1 MQTSQFITPYVV
13 FLTGIILILI
23 TIINIYV
30 RSRKEHKKLQE
41 LSNKV
46 KVYNESIEAYEEGVL
61 ILSQE
66 NEVLFVNQE
75 FADYFGV
82 KDKEVT
88 KRFLSELKLVS
99 INNPADTI
107 RFLEAVDRRK
117 YITDVQVPG
126 MLHPAPV
133 KISSNL
139 FRDPG
144 DPNAY
149 WRVIVMHDLSEYYRL
164 QQQIQKNQSYN
175 DLLTDLPIQGRLVSD
190 LVDAN
195 LRSNIHGTSIIL
207 AFFGI
212 KHFASLRSMLGYKK
226 TNTMIQYI
234 ADLLKLEIEEGEK
247 LYYRGRGDFAILIA
261 ESDDPDKDIERIR
274 SLLHKLHDALLQ
286 NEYETELSQAIMHLK
301 RDKRSP
307 DAIIDRCHEMQ
318 LESERFGKA
327 LFEKTETS
335 PKPGSSVAATSRRDQ
350 RFNRSD
356 FANAIQRKEFFSFYQ
371 PIFDLKDDRL
381 IGAEYLMRWNH
392 PKYGLLS
399 ASEFL
404 DKAVKHNMLT
414 EITDYLLEN
423 VLSHKASWDGFGID
437 DFNLSINFA
446 LPELRVANFAEKLER
461 KLNEH
466 AIDAETIT
474 IDLSEKL
481 LSEDIRILREEI
493 EILKKIGVQIA
504 MDSFGEGFT
513 HLKLLEELPFDTI
526 KIDQSLIRDI
536 EINSD
541 KRKLVTAII
550 AMGHSLDVTVGATW
564 IDSASVRD
572 TLKKL
577 GCDYGQG
584 YYYSKALPFF
594 EMLNFIQAHN
604 RKEGTLPIRGE
615 AASDDKSEANPSDD
629 YYMMAEEK

>member
-1 MQTSQFITPYVV
+1 MQTSQLITPYVV
-13 FLTGIILILI
+13 FLTGTVLIVL
-23 TIINIYV
+23 TIINIYY
-30 RSRKEHKKLQE
+30 RSRKEHQRLKE

-61 ILSQE
+61 ILSQTD
-66 NEVLFVNQE
+66 EVLFVNQE

-82 KDKEVT
+82 KDKEIT
-88 KRFLSELKLVS
+88 TTFLRDLKLVN
-99 INNPADTI
+99 INNPTDTI
-107 RFLEAVDRRK
+107 PFLEAVAKRK

-139 FRDPG
+139 FQDPS
-144 DPNAY
+144 DSNAH

-207 AFFGI
+207 AFFGV
-212 KHFASLRSMLGYKK
+212 KHFASQRSMLGYKK
-226 TNTMIQYI
+226 TNAMIQYI

-247 LYYRGRGDFAILIA
+247 LYYRGRGDFAILVA
-261 ESDDPDKDIERIR
+261 ESDDPDRDIERIR
-274 SLLHKLHDALLQ
+274 SHLDKLHEALMK
-286 NEYETELSQAIMHLK
+286 NEYDTEFSQAIMHLK
-301 RDKRSP
+301 RDKRTP
-307 DAIIDRCHEMQ
+307 DGIIDRCHEMQ
-318 LESERFGKA
+318 LESERLGKTM
-327 LFEKTETS
+327 FEETNAASDTES
-335 PKPGSSVAATSRRDQ
+335 NRLDSYRKERR
-350 RFNRSD
+350 FSRSD

-371 PIFDLKDDRL
+371 PIFDLKDDHL

-423 VLSHKASWDGFGID
+423 VLSHKASWDSFGIH

-526 KIDQSLIRDI
+526 KIDQSLIRNI

-550 AMGHSLDVTVGATW
+550 AMGKSLGVTVGATW
-564 IDSASVRD
+564 IDSLSVHD

-594 EMLNFIQAHN
+594 EMLNYIQAHN
-604 RKEGTLPIRGE
+604 KKS
-615 AASDDKSEANPSDD
+615 ASGAGSDPAKTDKQQPD
-629 YYMMAEEK
+629 YYLMSEGE

>member
-1 MQTSQFITPYVV
+1 MHVAQYITPVSV
-13 FLTGIILILI
+13 FLLGIILILI
-23 TIINIYV
+23 SLFRIYF
-30 RSRKEHKKLQE
+30 RSRKEHKRLQE
-41 LSNKV
+41 MSNKV

-61 ILSQE
+61 ILSQH

-75 FADYFGV
+75 FGDYFGIS
-82 KDKEVT
+82 DHEVT
-88 KRFLSELKLVS
+88 REFLEDVKLVS
-99 INNPADTI
+99 LLNPSESI
-107 RFLEAVDRRK
+107 GFLDAVDRRK
-117 YITDVQVPG
+117 YINDVQVPG

-139 FRDPG
+139 FQDPG
-144 DPNAY
+144 DNSAY

-164 QQQIQKNQSYN
+164 QKQIQKTQSYH
-175 DLLTDLPIQGRLVSD
+175 DLLTDLPIQGRLISD

-195 LRSNIHGTSIIL
+195 LRSNIHGTHIIM

-212 KHFASLRSMLGYKK
+212 KHFASQRSMLGYKK
-226 TNTMIQYI
+226 TNLMIQHTSEI
-234 ADLLKLEIEEGEK
+234 LKAQRQEGEK

-261 ESDDPDKDIERIR
+261 DSDDPDKEIDDIKAR
-274 SLLHKLHDALLQ
+274 LHSLHDQLAQ
-286 NEYETELSQAIMHLK
+286 KEMEVELSQAIMHLTY
-301 RDKRSP
+301 DKRTP
-307 DAIIDRCHEMQ
+307 DAIVDRCHEMQ
-318 LESERFGKA
+318 LESERFGKI
-327 LFEKTETS
+327 LFESSDETLELTQGLS
-335 PKPGSSVAATSRRDQ
+335 LEVNRKQ
-350 RFNRSD
+350 RFSRSD
-356 FANAIQRKEFFSFYQ
+356 FSNAIQRKEFFSFYQ

-381 IGAEYLMRWNH
+381 IGAEYLIRWNH
-392 PKYGLLS
+392 PKYGLLN

-404 DKAVKHNMLT
+404 DKIVKHNMLT

-423 VLSHKASWDGFGID
+423 VLSHKASWDNFGIE

-481 LSEDIRILREEI
+481 LGEDMRILGEEVS
-493 EILKKIGVQIA
+493 ILKKVGVQIA

-513 HLKLLEELPFDTI
+513 HLRFLEKLPFDTI

-536 EINSD
+536 EINAD
-541 KRKLVTAII
+541 KRKLVSAII
-550 AMGHSLDVTVGATW
+550 AMGKGLGVTVGATY
-564 IDSASVRD
+564 IDSQSVRD
-572 TLKKL
+572 TLQQL

-594 EMLNFIQAHN
+594 EMLNFIQAH
-604 RKEGTLPIRGE
+604 REKELNHT
-615 AASDDKSEANPSDD
+615 AAK
-629 YYMMAEEK
+629 

>member
-1 MQTSQFITPYVV
+1 MYFDSYVTPYAV
-13 FLTGIILILI
+13 FLIGVVLILA
-23 TIINIYV
+23 TIIHIYW
-30 RSRKEHKKLQE
+30 RARKEHLRLKE

-61 ILSQE
+61 ILSHD
-66 NEVLFVNQE
+66 NDVLFVNQE
-75 FADYFGV
+75 FGDYFGV
-82 KDKEVT
+82 KDIDITKE
-88 KRFLSELKLVS
+88 FLSNLKLISV
-99 INNPADTI
+99 NNPADSVA
-107 RFLEAVDRRK
+107 FLEAVDRRK

-139 FRDPG
+139 FRDPHDSNG
-144 DPNAY
+144 Y

-164 QQQIQKNQSYN
+164 QQQIQRTQSYN

-190 LVDAN
+190 LIEAN
-195 LRSNIHGTSIIL
+195 LRSNLHGISIVL
-207 AFFGI
+207 SFFGV
-212 KHFASLRSMLGYKK
+212 KHFATQHSMLGYKR
-226 TNTMIQYI
+226 TNMMIQYI
-234 ADLLKLEIEEGEK
+234 ADLLKLEAKEGEK
-247 LYYRGRGDFAILIA
+247 LFYRGRGDFAILIA
-261 ESDDPDKDIERIR
+261 ESDDPDRDMETIR
-274 SLLHKLHDALLQ
+274 EHMRTLHDALIK
-286 NEYETELSQAIMHLK
+286 NDYEAELSQAIMHLN
-301 RDKRSP
+301 RDKRTPES
-307 DAIIDRCHEMQ
+307 IVDRCLEMQ
-318 LESERFGKA
+318 LESERLGKIV
-327 LFEKTETS
+327 FEETDPDQHYDEVLS
-335 PKPGSSVAATSRRDQ
+335 DGSKSER

-371 PIFDLKDDRL
+371 PIFDLKTGHL

-392 PKYGLLS
+392 PKYGLLN

-423 VLSHKASWDGFGID
+423 VLSHKASWDGFGVES
-437 DFNLSINFA
+437 FNLSINFA

-461 KLNEH
+461 KLHEH

-481 LSEDIRILREEI
+481 LGEDIRILREEVS
-493 EILKKIGVQIA
+493 ILQKVGVQIA

-513 HLKLLEELPFDTI
+513 HLKLLEELPFNTI
-526 KIDQSLIRDI
+526 KIDQSLIRAI

-541 KRKLVTAII
+541 KRKLVAAII
-550 AMGHSLDVTVGATW
+550 AMGHSLGVTVGATW
-564 IDSASVRD
+564 IDSVSVRD
-572 TLKKL
+572 TLKRL

-594 EMLNFIQAHN
+594 EMLNFIQAH
-604 RKEGTLPIRGE
+604 REKELIHAGRIGT
-615 AASDDKSEANPSDD
+615 
-629 YYMMAEEK
+629 

>member
-1 MQTSQFITPYVV
+1 MHFSSYVTPYAV
-13 FLTGIILILI
+13 FLTGIVLILA
-23 TIINIYV
+23 TLLNIYY
-30 RSRKEHKKLQE
+30 RSRKEHRRLQE

-61 ILSQE
+61 ILSHD
-66 NEVLFVNQE
+66 NDVLFVNKE
-75 FADYFGV
+75 FGDYFGV
-82 KDKEVT
+82 KDKEIT
-88 KRFLSELKLVS
+88 KLFLSELKLVS
-99 INNPADTI
+99 INNPSDDVA
-107 RFLEAVDRRK
+107 FLDAVDRRK

-144 DPNAY
+144 DSDAY

-164 QQQIQKNQSYN
+164 QKQIQKTQSYN
-175 DLLTDLPIQGRLVSD
+175 DLLTDLPIQGRLISD

-195 LRSNIHGTSIIL
+195 LRSNIHGTSIVL
-207 AFFGI
+207 SFFGI
-212 KHFASLRSMLGYKK
+212 KHFASQRSMLGYKK
-226 TNTMIQYI
+226 TNTMIQY
-234 ADLLKLEIEEGEK
+234 ASDLLKLEIEDGEK

-261 ESDDPDKDIERIR
+261 ESDDPENDIEKIKDH
-274 SLLHKLHDALLQ
+274 LHVLQDALLQ
-286 NEYETELSQAIMHLK
+286 KEIESDFSQAIMHLN
-301 RDKRSP
+301 RDKRTP
-307 DAIIDRCHEMQ
+307 DAIVDRCHEMQ
-318 LESERFGKA
+318 LESERFGKS
-327 LFEKTETS
+327 LFEETDTAKEQNYDVS
-335 PKPGSSVAATSRRDQ
+335 DANKDAQ
-350 RFNRSD
+350 RFSRTD

-371 PIFDLKDDRL
+371 PIFDLSDNKL

-392 PKYGLLS
+392 PKYGLLN

-404 DKAVKHNMLT
+404 DKAVKLNMLT

-423 VLSHKASWDGFGID
+423 VLSHKSSWDEFGIE

-481 LSEDIRILREEI
+481 LGEDIRVLRDEVN
-493 EILKKIGVQIA
+493 ILKKVGVQIA

-513 HLKLLEELPFDTI
+513 HLRFLEELPFNTI

-536 EINSD
+536 EINPD
-541 KRKLVTAII
+541 KRKLVSAII
-550 AMGHSLDVTVGATW
+550 AMGQSLGVTVGATW
-564 IDSASVRD
+564 IDSISVRD

-594 EMLNFIQAHN
+594 EMLNFIQSH
-604 RKEGTLPIRGE
+604 REKELSHTPEG
-615 AASDDKSEANPSDD
+615 S
-629 YYMMAEEK
+629 

>member
-1 MQTSQFITPYVV
+1 MQTSQFITPYAV
-13 FLTGIILILI
+13 FLTGIILILL
-23 TIINIYV
+23 TILNIYY
-30 RSRKEHKKLQE
+30 RSRKEHQRLKE

-61 ILSQE
+61 ILSQH

-82 KDKEVT
+82 KDSQIST
-88 KRFLSELKLVS
+88 SFLSDLKLVS
-99 INNPADTI
+99 INNPTDTI
-107 RFLEAVDRRK
+107 GFLDAVDRRK

-139 FRDPG
+139 FRDPS
-144 DPNAY
+144 DSNAY

-164 QQQIQKNQSYN
+164 QQQIQKTQSYN

-195 LRSNIHGTSIIL
+195 LRSNIHGSSIIL

-212 KHFASLRSMLGYKK
+212 KHFASQRSMLGYKK

-234 ADLLKLEIEEGEK
+234 ADLLKLEKSEGEK

-261 ESDDPDKDIERIR
+261 ESDDPDSDISTLKERLR
-274 SLLHKLHDALLQ
+274 QLHDALLK
-286 NEYETELSQAIMHLK
+286 NEYEAELSEAIMHLK
-301 RDKRSP
+301 RDKRTP
-307 DAIIDRCHEMQ
+307 DGIVDRCHEMQ

-327 LFEKTETS
+327 LFEDTDSASAGGVNITE
-335 PKPGSSVAATSRRDQ
+335 PAKEVQ
-350 RFNRSD
+350 RFTRSD

-371 PIFDLKDDRL
+371 PIFDLKNDRL

-423 VLSHKASWDGFGID
+423 VLSHKASWDGFGIE

-481 LSEDIRILREEI
+481 LGEDIRILRDEI
-493 EILKKIGVQIA
+493 SILKKVGVQIA

-550 AMGHSLDVTVGATW
+550 AMGHSLGVTVGATW

-572 TLKKL
+572 TLKQLK
-577 GCDYGQG
+577 CDYGQG
-584 YYYSKALPFF
+584 FYYSKALPFF
-594 EMLNFIQAHN
+594 EMLNFIQAH
-604 RKEGTLPIRGE
+604 REKEGTP
-615 AASDDKSEANPSDD
+615 APKSAPKKAKDIDAD
-629 YYMMAEEK
+629 YYLIPEE

>member
-1 MQTSQFITPYVV
+1 MHFSSFATPYVV
-13 FLTGIILILI
+13 FLTGIFLILA
-23 TIINIYV
+23 TLINVYY
-30 RSRKEHKKLQE
+30 RSRKEQKRLQE

-61 ILSQE
+61 ILSHD
-66 NEVLFVNQE
+66 NDVLFVNQE
-75 FADYFGV
+75 FGDYFGV
-82 KDKEVT
+82 QDHEVT
-88 KRFLSELKLVS
+88 KDFLSNLHLVS
-99 INNPADTI
+99 TNNPVDKMS
-107 RFLEAVDRRK
+107 FLDVVDRRK

-144 DPNAY
+144 DSNAY

-164 QQQIQKNQSYN
+164 QKQIQKNQSYN
-175 DLLTDLPIQGRLVSD
+175 DLLTDLPIQGRLLSD

-195 LRSNIHGTSIIL
+195 LRSNIHGNSIIL

-212 KHFASLRSMLGYKK
+212 KHFAAQRSILGYKK
-226 TNTMIQYI
+226 TNLMIQY
-234 ADLLKLEIEEGEK
+234 ASEKLKKSVEGNGK

-261 ESDDPDKDIERIR
+261 DSFDPDEDIQKIKDHLNVLRE
-274 SLLHKLHDALLQ
+274 ALLRKDM
-286 NEYETELSQAIMHLK
+286 EAELSQAIMHLQ
-301 RDKRSP
+301 RDKRTP
-307 DAIIDRCHEMQ
+307 DAIIDRCHELQ
-318 LESERFGKA
+318 LDSERLGQA
-327 LFEKTETS
+327 QFEATESLQDTD
-335 PKPGSSVAATSRRDQ
+335 SSLLVGAHKKQ
-350 RFNRSD
+350 RFSRSD

-371 PIFDLKDDRL
+371 PIFDLKNDRL

-392 PKYGLLS
+392 PKYGLLN
-399 ASEFL
+399 ASQFL

-423 VLSHKASWDGFGID
+423 VLSHKASWDGFGVT

-446 LPELRVANFAEKLER
+446 LPELRVTNFAEKLER

-481 LSEDIRILREEI
+481 LSEDIHILRNEI
-493 EILKKIGVQIA
+493 SILKKVGVQIA

-550 AMGHSLDVTVGATW
+550 AMGQGLGVSVGATW
-564 IDSASVRD
+564 IDSESVRD

-594 EMLNFIQAHN
+594 EMLNFIQTHQG
-604 RKEGTLPIRGE
+604 KESTHPHHMG
-615 AASDDKSEANPSDD
+615 A
-629 YYMMAEEK
+629 